1 MKELNETMDWS
12 KYTKMV
18 LTDSDN
24 YGEVLGILF
33 VKGMTE
39 KEVWCIFDD
48 VKYEL
53 ECCWTVDDL
62 IERIK
67 ETCEQSGKDC
77 IWLPEVYSIGV

>member
-1 MKELNETMDWS
+1 MENVNWKE
-12 KYTKMV
+12 YTKMV

-33 VKGMTE
+33 VKGMSQDDVYE
-39 KEVWCIFDD
+39 IIDD

-53 ECCWTVDDL
+53 EGCWTVDDL

-67 ETCEQSGKDC
+67 KTCEQSGKEC
-77 IWLPEVYSIGV
+77 IWLPEVYSISV